1 MNVEVAVNGRL
12 WRVAVEPGTQ
22 AGEFAVVVGGATRMV
37 SASWIDADT
46 LSLIEGSSS
55 HEVRFDVGGDGV
67 LGVAFDRTRFEAV
80 LRQSRL
86 KPRPTDSGIG
96 APVGDFS
103 AGNVPAGRA
112 IIKSPMPGRVARVL
126 VGVGDRVAAR
136 QGVVVV
142 EAMKM
147 ENELRAPRD
156 GVVTE
161 VNVFQGAA
169 IEAGAVLVVI
179 E

>member
-1 MNVEVAVNGRL
+1 MNVDVAVNGRL
-12 WRVAVEPGTQ
+12 WRVAVEPGMQ
-22 AGEFAVVVGGATRMV
+22 AGEFAVVVDGATRMV
-37 SASWIDADT
+37 NASWIDART

-55 HEVRFDVGGDGV
+55 HEVRFDVRGNGV
-67 LGVAFDRTRFEAV
+67 LGVAFDRTRFEAAV
-80 LRQSRL
+80 LGQARL
-86 KPRPTDSGIG
+86 KSRPVNSGIG
-96 APVGDFS
+96 APADTVPVGRDFS
-103 AGNVPAGRA
+103 HA
-112 IIKSPMPGRVARVL
+112 IKSPMPGRVARVL
-126 VGVGDRVAAR
+126 VGVGDRVAER

-147 ENELRAPRD
+147 ENELRAPRE

-161 VNVFQGAA
+161 VRVFQGAA